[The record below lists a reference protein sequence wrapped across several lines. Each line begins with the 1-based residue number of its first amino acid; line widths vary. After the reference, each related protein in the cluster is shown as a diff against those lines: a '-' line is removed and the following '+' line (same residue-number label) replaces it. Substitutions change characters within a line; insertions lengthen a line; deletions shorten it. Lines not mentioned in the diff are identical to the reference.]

1 MQDDPSAV
9 PLAARRTAE
18 ARPAR
23 RQVIELVQLPP
34 TQSIVERIRS
44 KDVGAIEQLRPVTP
58 GGLQQPY
65 DLQAGIWDLR
75 LIAHQHREGREQR
88 LVGVQRHDWRRRGH
102 PRAHRALRGRKSGMP
117 RFSGSSRSTAS
128 FMRRPQR
135 FAART
140 DRCCGSRR
148 AATSWLPVSQGPVA
162 ARMARSPYPAAV
174 TPAKASS
181 QCAACTS
188 WLNWPAISAVSQPML
203 SRKHEG
209 VRMALFENAQ
219 WAVVDWG
226 LTSKN
231 PPAPMEYEILASR
244 LLETGNRGGEEC
256 YDWPEQLAEKT
267 WVDTELFL
275 AAYAKALELHVGKYK
290 GSINQEMMDR
300 SVADARKAA
309 AQRRR

>member
-1 MQDDPSAV
+1 
-9 PLAARRTAE
+9 
-18 ARPAR
+18 
-23 RQVIELVQLPP
+23 
-34 TQSIVERIRS
+34 
-44 KDVGAIEQLRPVTP
+44 
-58 GGLQQPY
+58 
-65 DLQAGIWDLR
+65 
-75 LIAHQHREGREQR
+75 
-88 LVGVQRHDWRRRGH
+88 
-102 PRAHRALRGRKSGMP
+102 
-117 RFSGSSRSTAS
+117 
-128 FMRRPQR
+128 
-135 FAART
+135 
-140 DRCCGSRR
+140 
-148 AATSWLPVSQGPVA
+148 
-162 ARMARSPYPAAV
+162 
-174 TPAKASS
+174 
-181 QCAACTS
+181 
-188 WLNWPAISAVSQPML
+188 ML